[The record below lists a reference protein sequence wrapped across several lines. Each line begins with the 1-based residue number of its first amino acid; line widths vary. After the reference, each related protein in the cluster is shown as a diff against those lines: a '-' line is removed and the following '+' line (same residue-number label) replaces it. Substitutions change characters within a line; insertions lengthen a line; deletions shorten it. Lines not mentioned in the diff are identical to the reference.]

1 MTECL
6 ARKIVLSVL
15 AHIEV
20 GRLTVVEGGERL
32 SFGRGA
38 PEATVSIRDPAAW
51 SALLRGSRGMA
62 EAYRDG
68 LWDSPD
74 LTAVIRVGARNVAGL
89 DQIRRRLSPLREPFQ
104 RGRAAFRRT
113 TPRRARK
120 NIEAHYDLGNEL
132 FGLMLDDTM
141 MYSSAVFE
149 HPQITLREASLA
161 KLDRICDK
169 LDLGPE
175 D

>member
-1 MTECL
+1 VTERL
-6 ARKIVLSVL
+6 ARRIVLSLL
-15 AHIEV
+15 ARIEV

-38 PEATVSIRDPAAW
+38 PEATVRIRDRAAW
-51 SALLRGSRGMA
+51 RALLRGSRGMA
-62 EAYRDG
+62 EAHRDG

-89 DQIRRRLSPLREPFQ
+89 DELRRRLTPLREPFQ

-120 NIEAHYDLGNEL
+120 DI
-132 FGLMLDDTM
+132 
-141 MYSSAVFE
+141 
-149 HPQITLREASLA
+149 
-161 KLDRICDK
+161 
-169 LDLGPE
+169 
-175 D
+175 

>member
-1 MTECL
+1 
-6 ARKIVLSVL
+6 
-15 AHIEV
+15 
-20 GRLTVVEGGERL
+20 
-32 SFGRGA
+32 
-38 PEATVSIRDPAAW
+38 
-51 SALLRGSRGMA
+51 MA

-74 LTAVIRVGARNVAGL
+74 LTAVIRVGARNVAGI
-89 DQIRRRLSPLREPFQ
+89 DAIRRRLSPLREPFQ
-104 RGRAAFRRT
+104 RGRAAFRRN

-120 NIEAHYDLGNEL
+120 DIAAHYDLGNEL

-149 HPQITLREASLA
+149 HPHMTLREASVA

-175 D
+175 DHVLEIGTGWGGFAVHAAARAAAA

>member
-1 MTECL
+1 MTERL

-38 PEATVSIRDPAAW
+38 PEATVCIQDPAAW
-51 SALLRGSRGMA
+51 RALLRGSRGMA

-74 LTAVIRVGARNVAGL
+74 LTAVIRVGARNVAGI
-89 DQIRRRLSPLREPFQ
+89 DAIRRRLSLLREPFQ
-104 RGRAAFRRT
+104 RGACRVPAHHARAA
-113 TPRRARK
+113 RAR
-120 NIEAHYDLGNEL
+120 
-132 FGLMLDDTM
+132 T
-141 MYSSAVFE
+141 SRPTTTSA
-149 HPQITLREASLA
+149 TS
-161 KLDRICDK
+161 CS
-169 LDLGPE
+169 G
-175 D
+175 